1 MDLSSFLTS
10 LATSFII
17 FIILMLLF
25 AWLSGKPGNSVV
37 YYPNRILKG
46 LDPGSK
52 TRNPF
57 TWISEAMSSTE
68 KDILSVSGVDTA
80 VYFVFLATGL
90 YLSFRF
96 YYFHV
101 LYYFFL
107 IGKNSINYKDLILKS
122 IVKNTTTFLIRDCR
136 SNYSLF

>member
-1 MDLSSFLTS
+1 
-10 LATSFII
+10 
-17 FIILMLLF
+17 MLLF

-46 LDPGSK
+46 MDPGSK

-57 TWISEAMSSTE
+57 TWISEALSSTE

-90 YLSFRF
+90 FLTSLSI
-96 YYFHV
+96 
-101 LYYFFL
+101 FL
-107 IGKNSINYKDLILKS
+107 HFSSIIMILLLRK
-122 IVKNTTTFLIRDCR
+122 IAQVIKLKLRN
-136 SNYSLF
+136 